1 MSWYHPTN
9 LFDKVFEG
17 GIILKGVDGLLEL
30 LGGLLVLF
38 ISPARLHGFIDFA
51 THREL
56 VEDPHDKIANLL
68 IHATRHYS
76 DGGRAFLAVYLLIH
90 AAIKLI
96 AVVGILKNWLWA
108 YPFSLISLGLLALYQ
123 LYTIFFIKAS
133 VGIILL
139 TTFDAVILVLIWR
152 EYGKM
157 RRTLKLKS
165 DNLQA
170 GKLSQA

>member
-38 ISPARLHGFIDFA
+38 VSPATLHNFITFV

-56 VEDPHDKIANLL
+56 VDDPHDKIANLL
-68 IHATRHYS
+68 VHATSHYAS
-76 DGGRAFLAVYLLIH
+76 GGRIFLVVYLWVH

-108 YPFSLISLGLLALYQ
+108 YPFSLVSLGLLALYQ
-123 LYTIFFIKAS
+123 LYTIIFVKAS
-133 VGIILL
+133 TGMILL
-139 TTFDAVILVLIWR
+139 TVFDVIILGLIWR
-152 EYGKM
+152 EYKIVLK
-157 RRTLKLKS
+157 RRDSATADSAISGL
-165 DNLQA
+165 
-170 GKLSQA
+170 